1 MFRCSIKSSLLIFV
15 LLQWGWLGLEA
26 QVIMDK
32 QPESGINVDEHLGEK
47 IPLDLKFTNDEGKTV
62 TLSDYFHQGKPVV
75 IVLAYYN
82 CPMLCTLVLNGVADA
97 VKKNQWVPGKDY
109 QIVTI
114 SIDTSETTK
123 LAGLKRK
130 RYLDYLAKPEAD
142 AGWRFH
148 VGEES
153 QIKSLAK
160 ALGFTYFYV
169 PERKEFAHPA
179 VVFILG
185 EDGKI
190 SRYLYGI
197 QFNERDFRLA
207 LVEAAEGKVGT
218 SIDRLLLYCFHYD
231 PNSKGYVVMAVN
243 VMKLGGLATMLIL
256 GLFLVIMWKK
266 DHASKLSK

>member
-1 MFRCSIKSSLLIFV
+1 
-15 LLQWGWLGLEA
+15 
-26 QVIMDK
+26 MDK
-32 QPESGINVDEHLGEK
+32 PPVAGIDVTEHMGER
-47 IPLDLKFTNDEGKTV
+47 IPLDIEFTNDEGKKV
-62 TLSDYFHQGKPVV
+62 KLAEYFHQGKPVV

-97 VKKNQWVPGKDY
+97 AKQNKWMPGKEY

-114 SIDTSETTK
+114 SIDTTETAE

-130 RYLDYLAKPEAD
+130 RYLDYLAKPDAD

-148 VGEES
+148 VGEQS
-153 QIKSLAK
+153 QITRLAN
-160 ALGFTYFYV
+160 ALGFKYFYDA
-169 PERKEFAHPA
+169 ERKEFAHPA

-185 EDGKI
+185 EDGKM

-207 LVEAAEGKVGT
+207 LLEASEGKVGNT
-218 SIDRLLLYCFHYD
+218 IDRLLLYCFHYD
-231 PNSKGYVVMAVN
+231 PSAKGYVVMAMN

-256 GLFLVIMWKK
+256 GLFLAWMWKRDRTQK
-266 DHASKLSK
+266 ID